1 MAQLLLNQFHRMF
14 LALEHNHLLY
24 SFHAPFI
31 HPSSQPS
38 VHRSIHPPNHPLIN
52 SSDHLRPTE
61 KTDASSA
68 PAPRRTPSVSDRSLV
83 GTTGETCLQAL
94 LPLNGAAPTWC

>member
-24 SFHAPFI
+24 SFYVPVI

-38 VHRSIHPPNHPLIN
+38 VHPSIRPLIHPSIHTLTHLIISDPLRRQMPP
-52 SSDHLRPTE
+52 
-61 KTDASSA
+61 
-68 PAPRRTPSVSDRSLV
+68 
-83 GTTGETCLQAL
+83 L
-94 LPLNGAAPTWC
+94 LLLLGGLPV